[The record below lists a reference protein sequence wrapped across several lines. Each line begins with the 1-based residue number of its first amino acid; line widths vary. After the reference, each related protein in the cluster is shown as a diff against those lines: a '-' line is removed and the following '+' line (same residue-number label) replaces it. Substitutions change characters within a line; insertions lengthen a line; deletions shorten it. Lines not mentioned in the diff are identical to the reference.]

1 MPFTEHSTLNKWH
14 FKGSRTPNKNRRAPQ
29 EKRGQKKKEKKKPK
43 NKKQNPIRTI
53 VQERKRRNENKS
65 PHCRR
70 TQSPAKLFSLS
81 EDDPM
86 HFQINYFDSF
96 H

>member
-1 MPFTEHSTLNKWH
+1 MALQRITDAEQEQ
-14 FKGSRTPNKNRRAPQ
+14 KGTTRKERT
-29 EKRGQKKKEKKKPK
+29 KKKEKKKPK

>member
-1 MPFTEHSTLNKWH
+1 MALLRITDAESVK
-14 FKGSRTPNKNRRAPQ
+14 KGTSRNREDKA
-29 EKRGQKKKEKKKPK
+29 KTKEKPK
-43 NKKQNPIRTI
+43 NQKTKPTKNQRT
-53 VQERKRRNENKS
+53 ERKRRNENKS
-65 PHCRR
+65 HHSRR

-86 HFQINYFDSF
+86 HFQINLFDSF